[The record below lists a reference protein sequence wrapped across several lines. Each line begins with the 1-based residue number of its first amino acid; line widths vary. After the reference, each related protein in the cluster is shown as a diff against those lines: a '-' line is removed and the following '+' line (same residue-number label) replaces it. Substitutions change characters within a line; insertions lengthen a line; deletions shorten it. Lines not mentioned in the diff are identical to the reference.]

1 MVGVELHKRPGH
13 PGVRAGE
20 PAQGRSPSAQKAN
33 EKNKKEAEF
42 VEQCRIWQLQ
52 QRWSSSSC
60 TRCVRDATRRAR
72 AFPARARRRAC
83 AHGVPRVHPRGHR
96 GGCRLTGASPHA
108 PPGWCAAAAQK
119 PAAKKDDKNVKP
131 AKKLPDIPG
140 LDSALFK
147 RAMAEQKANG
157 IEMNGPKIHR
167 LRPACCAAR
176 GAWCVCAGGQ
186 GAGDPGGVGG
196 GEACATGRCAK
207 TQEAMCPG
215 AAAPRGRWGVGVRC
229 PTACESGCSAWSAWR
244 RVRGRVTLRL
254 ALVYWQP
261 EDR

>member
-1 MVGVELHKRPGH
+1 
-13 PGVRAGE
+13 
-20 PAQGRSPSAQKAN
+20 
-33 EKNKKEAEF
+33 
-42 VEQCRIWQLQ
+42 
-52 QRWSSSSC
+52 
-60 TRCVRDATRRAR
+60 
-72 AFPARARRRAC
+72 
-83 AHGVPRVHPRGHR
+83 VHPRGHR

-108 PPGWCAAAAQK
+108 PPGAGWCAAAAQK

-196 GEACATGRCAK
+196 VCDWALRKDAGGDVSRCR
-207 TQEAMCPG
+207 G
-215 AAAPRGRWGVGVRC
+215 AAGTLGGRR
-229 PTACESGCSAWSAWR
+229 ALSN
-244 RVRGRVTLRL
+244 RVRIWVLGVERMAQSARACDTAPCSGVL
-254 ALVYWQP
+254 AA
-261 EDR
+261 

>member
-1 MVGVELHKRPGH
+1 MTR
-13 PGVRAGE
+13 RGE
-20 PAQGRSPSAQKAN
+20 PA
-33 EKNKKEAEF
+33 
-42 VEQCRIWQLQ
+42 LL
-52 QRWSSSSC
+52 
-60 TRCVRDATRRAR
+60 
-72 AFPARARRRAC
+72 RARRCAC
-83 AHGVPRVHPRGHR
+83 AHGIPRVHPRGHR

-186 GAGDPGGVGG
+186 GAGDPGAVGG
-196 GEACATGRCAK
+196 VCDWALRKDAGGDVSRCR
-207 TQEAMCPG
+207 G
-215 AAAPRGRWGVGVRC
+215 AAGTLGGRR
-229 PTACESGCSAWSAWR
+229 ALSN
-244 RVRGRVTLRL
+244 RVRIWVLGVERMAQSARACDTAPCSGVL
-254 ALVYWQP
+254 AA
-261 EDR
+261 

>member
-1 MVGVELHKRPGH
+1 M
-13 PGVRAGE
+13 
-20 PAQGRSPSAQKAN
+20 
-33 EKNKKEAEF
+33 
-42 VEQCRIWQLQ
+42 
-52 QRWSSSSC
+52 
-60 TRCVRDATRRAR
+60 
-72 AFPARARRRAC
+72 
-83 AHGVPRVHPRGHR
+83 HPRGHR

-108 PPGWCAAAAQK
+108 PPGAGWCAAAAQK

-167 LRPACCAAR
+167 LRTPHAVLLAAP
-176 GAWCVCAGGQ
+176 GVCALVGRAQ
-186 GAGDPGGVGG
+186 GTREEL
-196 GEACATGRCAK
+196 EACATGRCAK